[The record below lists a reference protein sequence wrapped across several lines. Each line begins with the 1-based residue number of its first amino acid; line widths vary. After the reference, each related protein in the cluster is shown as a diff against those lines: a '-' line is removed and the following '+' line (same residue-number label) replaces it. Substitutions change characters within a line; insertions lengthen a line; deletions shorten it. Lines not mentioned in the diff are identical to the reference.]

1 MSSILCL
8 DQWND
13 HKMHY
18 EVTVFYAFSI
28 NQKYFIM
35 LIFYAKFFANL
46 FFATYGVQTILLKSH
61 RVPFLLDMLLVSNDY
76 IFLQSEIVYI
86 EILVYKTFNLKRFS
100 LCLFILTIV

>member
-13 HKMHY
+13 HKMHSK
-18 EVTVFYAFSI
+18 VTVFYAFSI

-61 RVPFLLDMLLVSNDY
+61 RVPFLLDMPLVSNDY
-76 IFLQSEIVYI
+76 IPLQSEIVYI
-86 EILVYKTFNLKRFS
+86 KSVLPYFLSLKGFV
-100 LCLFILTIV
+100 I